1 MSRIS
6 SLDALIF
13 LRGEFLRVWGAF
25 SKSSTSGRNT
35 GRFLHPPYSAEAL
48 YSFSFFREMRRLSYT
63 PFAGDR
69 KTIRIRKMASAVI
82 LKSPNEYS
90 YRDRMMIHRFQNQIG
105 KACALAAATLILPV
119 LALAQTAPTTST
131 VRPIAHIP
139 DRRWGAWSS
148 VIDCYL

>member
-6 SLDALIF
+6 SWMLLSFCMASF
-13 LRGEFLRVWGAF
+13 FEHGVRFRSRAHQEGTRVSF
-25 SKSSTSGRNT
+25 CIS
-35 GRFLHPPYSAEAL
+35 PYSAEAL

-90 YRDRMMIHRFQNQIG
+90 YRDRMMIHRFHNQIG

>member
-1 MSRIS
+1 MPTMSRIS

-69 KTIRIRKMASAVI
+69 KTIRIRKLASAVI

-90 YRDRMMIHRFQNQIG
+90 YRDRMMIHRFHNQIG

-119 LALAQTAPTTST
+119 LALAQTAPTTSS
-131 VRPIAHIP
+131 VRPIAHVP
-139 DRRWGAWSS
+139 DGGPGALSETF
-148 VIDCYL
+148 